1 MKEEL
6 KRDKQKYIYIYN
18 PVKSLEVV
26 RESFK
31 RKPIIN
37 KESEDQ
43 MINQIKK

>member
-6 KRDKQKYIYIYN
+6 KRDKQKKTYN

-26 RESFK
+26 RESLK